1 MIMKEEDLKQL
12 LERYYDG
19 STSEEEEQELR
30 HYFTSSEVLPGYEA
44 EKELFS
50 FYAAGSDPVPE
61 PAPDFEQRI
70 KSTVKEYELKEKR
83 LISRRMTLAFLS
95 AAAGLLILAG
105 FYFFLYS
112 RTEPADTYKDP
123 KIAYNETLKILK
135 DVSSQMNRAKH
146 TLKPVSKINEV
157 RIRSFGKLSQSS
169 AMIEKNLKP
178 LGMLTGSSEVKDS
191 SNR

>member
-1 MIMKEEDLKQL
+1 MKEDDLKRL

-19 STSEEEEQELR
+19 NTSEEEEQELR
-30 HYFTSSEVLPGYEA
+30 EYLTSSEVPPGYEA

-50 FYAAGSDPVPE
+50 FFGAGSGPVPE
-61 PAPDFEQRI
+61 PAPDFELRI
-70 KSTVKEYELKEKR
+70 KNAVDEYSLKEKR
-83 LISRRMTLAFLS
+83 LISRRMTMAVLS

-112 RTEPADTYKDP
+112 RSEPADTYKDP
-123 KIAYNETLKILK
+123 KLAYNETLKILK
-135 DVSSQMNRAKH
+135 DVSSQMNRATH

-157 RIRSFGKLSQSS
+157 RIRSFGKLNQST
-169 AMIEKNLKP
+169 AMIEKTLKP